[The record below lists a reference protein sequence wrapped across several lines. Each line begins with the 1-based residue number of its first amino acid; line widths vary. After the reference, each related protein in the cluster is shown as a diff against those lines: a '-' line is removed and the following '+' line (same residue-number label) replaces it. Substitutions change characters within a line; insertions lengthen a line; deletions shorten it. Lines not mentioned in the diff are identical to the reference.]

1 MSIFLK
7 FGGVLGDVEDAGHVN
22 WIDVKAVNWTLARP
36 VSNPAGSTAGRVL
49 SAAQVSEL
57 TIVKDQDVASI
68 PLIQAAFEG
77 SPVAAQIDFC
87 STGSGQQTVYY
98 SIAMT
103 NTLITGIGQSGSD
116 GRPSESVTSQLH
128 TDFVFR
134 DADGP
139 GRQSSFACKLR
150 LGPQYQL
157 ISLRWV

>member
-7 FGGVLGDVEDAGHVN
+7 FGSVLGDVEDAGHVN
-22 WIDVKAVNWTLARP
+22 WIDIKSVNWSLARP

-87 STGSGQQTVYY
+87 STGTDQQKVYY
-98 SIAMT
+98 TIAMT
-103 NTLITGIGQSGSD
+103 SALITGLGQAGSD
-116 GRPSESVTSQLH
+116 GRPSESVTFNFTRIWFSGTQM
-128 TDFVFR
+128 DP
-134 DADGP
+134 DGKGTSP
-139 GRQSSFACKLR
+139 SSYGWDLNTNA
-150 LGPQYQL
+150 
-157 ISLRWV
+157 SA

>member
-7 FGGVLGDVEDAGHVN
+7 FGSVLGDVEDAGHVN
-22 WIDVKAVNWTLARP
+22 WIDVKAVNWNLARP

-87 STGSGQQTVYY
+87 TTGTGQQTVYY
-98 SIAMT
+98 TITMT
-103 NTLITGIGQSGSD
+103 NALITAFGQAGSA
-116 GRPSESVTSQLH
+116 GRPSESVTLNFTRISFSGTQM
-128 TDFVFR
+128 
-134 DADGP
+134 DADGSAASP
-139 GRQSSFACKLR
+139 ASYGWDLNTNASA
-150 LGPQYQL
+150 
-157 ISLRWV
+157 

>member
-36 VSNPAGSTAGRVL
+36 VSNPAGSTSGRML

-87 STGSGQQTVYY
+87 STGSGQQNVYY

-103 NTLITGIGQSGSD
+103 STLITGFGQAGSD
-116 GRPSESVTSQLH
+116 GRPSENVTFNFTRISFSGTQM
-128 TDFVFR
+128 DP
-134 DADGP
+134 DGRAASP
-139 GRQSSFACKLR
+139 ASYGWDLNTNASA
-150 LGPQYQL
+150 
-157 ISLRWV
+157 

>member
-7 FGGVLGDVEDAGHVN
+7 FDSVLGDVEDAGHVD
-22 WIDVKAVNWTLARP
+22 WIDVKAVNWKLVRP

-87 STGSGQQTVYY
+87 TTGTGQQTVYY
-98 SIAMT
+98 TITMT
-103 NTLITGIGQSGSD
+103 NALITAFGQAGSD
-116 GRPSESVTSQLH
+116 GRPSESVTFNFTRISFSGTQM
-128 TDFVFR
+128 DP
-134 DADGP
+134 DGSAASP
-139 GRQSSFACKLR
+139 ASYGWDLNTNASA
-150 LGPQYQL
+150 
-157 ISLRWV
+157 